1 MDLLVE
7 RSISFFCNA
16 IALYSK
22 ISSSPFIPE
31 LEWGIEVINICVDTG
46 ATFKYGVGNLVVT
59 SV

>member
-22 ISSSPFIPE
+22 ISLSPLHPE

-46 ATFKYGVGNLVVT
+46 VAFKYGVENLGVT